1 MRRCRSVGV
10 FFVLSSRRCELAQ
23 NSLVFYILLC
33 IRVQSVL
40 KSPVQCSGSYCMD
53 PGLESNSS
61 RPFPRLGLAAIS
73 VTTSQCSP
81 SPTSLPE
88 RTPPVFHP
96 QEQSRACAAQ
106 RLFCSSSPLLALDP
120 KSSNDPWGF
129 LLQVAKVLDRSP
141 PHLSVSVSA
150 RQPFDD
156 DEYRRTSSLSRG
168 STSESGAISVIQGL
182 HR

>member
-1 MRRCRSVGV
+1 
-10 FFVLSSRRCELAQ
+10 
-23 NSLVFYILLC
+23 
-33 IRVQSVL
+33 
-40 KSPVQCSGSYCMD
+40 MD
-53 PGLESNSS
+53 PGLESRESSSS
-61 RPFPRLGLAAIS
+61 RPFPRLELAAIS

-129 LLQVAKVLDRSP
+129 LLQVAKEVLDRSP

-156 DEYRRTSSLSRG
+156 DEYRRTSSLSCG

>member
-1 MRRCRSVGV
+1 M
-10 FFVLSSRRCELAQ
+10 
-23 NSLVFYILLC
+23 FYILLC
-33 IRVQSVL
+33 MRVQAVL
-40 KSPVQCSGSYCMD
+40 VQCSGELLHGPWPGVTGVQLIPPLSQTRISGHLSHNQSVLAITHLPSRED
-53 PGLESNSS
+53 PS
-61 RPFPRLGLAAIS
+61 
-73 VTTSQCSP
+73 
-81 SPTSLPE
+81 SLP
-88 RTPPVFHP
+88 PP

-129 LLQVAKVLDRSP
+129 LLQVAKEVLDRSP

-156 DEYRRTSSLSRG
+156 DKYRRTSSLSRG
-168 STSESGAISVIQGL
+168 STSESGAISVIRGL